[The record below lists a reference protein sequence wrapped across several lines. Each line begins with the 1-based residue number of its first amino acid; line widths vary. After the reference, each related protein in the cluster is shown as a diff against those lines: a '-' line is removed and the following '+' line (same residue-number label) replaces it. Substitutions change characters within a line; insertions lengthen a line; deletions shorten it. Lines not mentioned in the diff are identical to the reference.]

1 MKLQRFSLII
11 LTSIIIGLGFSS
23 CDAWDYY
30 WTPGKLNNTLTA
42 SVSGSGVI
50 RTDFRLTVDQIYTDN
65 RRMDVRDLSFK
76 NGFLSLKTYY
86 QGDRIDAMR
95 LTLDGTNVFVDL
107 SGEVGEYNSFQV
119 QNFMNEVTQMV
130 RNNGFAIILVDGQ
143 ARPGTRYDLG
153 MFMDLDVYV
162 RE

>member
-11 LTSIIIGLGFSS
+11 LTSVILGLSFSS

-30 WTPGKLNNTLTA
+30 WTPGKLDNTIT
-42 SVSGSGVI
+42 STVSSSGVI
-50 RTDFRLTVDQIYTDN
+50 RTDFRVTIDQIYTDN
-65 RRMDVRDLSFK
+65 RRVDIRDLSFK
-76 NGFLSLKTYY
+76 GGFMSISTDF
-86 QGDRIDAMR
+86 QGDRINWMR
-95 LTLDGTNVFVDL
+95 LTLDGTNISVDL

-130 RNNGFAIILVDGQ
+130 RDYGFAIILVDGQ
-143 ARPGTRYDLG
+143 ARSGTRFNLG